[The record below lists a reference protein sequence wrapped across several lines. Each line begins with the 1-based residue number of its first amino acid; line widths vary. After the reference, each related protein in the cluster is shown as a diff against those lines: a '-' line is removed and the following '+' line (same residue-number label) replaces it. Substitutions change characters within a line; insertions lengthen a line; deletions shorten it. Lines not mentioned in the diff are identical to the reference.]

1 MRKFYVVFQDGSV
14 EIVRGKT
21 MGHPVDKL
29 FARAILR
36 FAIYTTQTYK
46 EDVLG
51 KVKRNSN

>member
-21 MGHPVDKL
+21 MGHAADKL
-29 FARAILR
+29 FARDILR
-36 FAIYTTQTYK
+36 FAIYTPQTYK

-51 KVKRNSN
+51 KIKRDSY